1 MYAPIV
7 ILLIDRPDLL
17 NPGSIPQARVE
28 LIDDSTVVTDLGG
41 LYKDGAEGIPTEITV
56 GELREKLKDT
66 EQHSKF
72 CLHKFQRLAV
82 EKALSQALSLIQVY
96 HATLYNC
103 AIYCLMHTYYR
114 GHRVQES
121 RT

>member
-41 LYKDGAEGIPTEITV
+41 LYKDGAEGDPNRDNIGRTE
-56 GELREKLKDT
+56 GEIERHRTKFKVLPAQVSKTCRRKSPFTGLES
-66 EQHSKF
+66 HSGIS
-72 CLHKFQRLAV
+72 CH
-82 EKALSQALSLIQVY
+82 SL
-96 HATLYNC
+96 
-103 AIYCLMHTYYR
+103 
-114 GHRVQES
+114 
-121 RT
+121 

>member
-1 MYAPIV
+1 MIIV
-7 ILLIDRPDLL
+7 YVCPYHYILIDRPDLL

-72 CLHKFQRLAV
+72 CLHKFSRLAV

-96 HATLYNC
+96 TSCHSL
-103 AIYCLMHTYYR
+103 
-114 GHRVQES
+114 
-121 RT
+121 